1 MMNFDKETANK
12 IEKLARKLDYVQI
25 MFRFNIPE
33 EMRKEYEAI
42 YTELKKLRGD
52 I

>member
-1 MMNFDKETANK
+1 MNFDKETAYK

-25 MFRFNIPE
+25 MFNFNIPE
-33 EMRKEYEAI
+33 EMKEEYETI
-42 YTELKKLRGD
+42 YTELKRLRGD

>member
-1 MMNFDKETANK
+1 MNFNKETADK
-12 IEKLARKLDYVQI
+12 IEKLARKLDYVQM